1 MEEKDYLDKIATQDD
16 ILQILTMV
24 GEIGKE
30 IKSGLDG
37 SQGFRKNEYET
48 VSKFLSLPHDENDG
62 GNLTVRQLTYL
73 LSATVPAGSIALNI
87 FMTSYPVKRKTLNLL
102 LPQSK
107 TSTKPIWAWGD
118 K

>member
-1 MEEKDYLDKIATQDD
+1 MKNKCYAYYGKKMEEKDYLDKIATQDD

-62 GNLTVRQLTYL
+62 GNLTVRQLTYFVIGYRSGWFDCAKYFHDE
-73 LSATVPAGSIALNI
+73 LSSQNKNT
-87 FMTSYPVKRKTLNLL
+87 
-102 LPQSK
+102 
-107 TSTKPIWAWGD
+107 
-118 K
+118 